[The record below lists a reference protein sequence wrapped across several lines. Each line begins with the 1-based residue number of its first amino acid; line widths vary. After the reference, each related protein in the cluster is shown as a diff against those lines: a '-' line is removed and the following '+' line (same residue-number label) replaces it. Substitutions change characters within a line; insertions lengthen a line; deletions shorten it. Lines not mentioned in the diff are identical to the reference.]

1 MSTRLNTHVT
11 AGTRRTAA
19 GFVSG
24 ALATAV
30 VGTALQSFAS
40 QHTKPTDTNP
50 YREIPADI
58 IALVEAAEVAFM
70 ERDADGIRKHLD
82 ADFAWYQVN
91 EEGAKE
97 AVKGREET
105 VQLLSTFFGGDA
117 WTESEVH
124 RLGMLGNILV
134 QVEVDTFVRDG
145 EPVELETLSVYEF
158 RDGRRWREWKFYP
171 SAESPF

>member
-1 MSTRLNTHVT
+1 MAIRLNNRST
-11 AGTRRTAA
+11 AGTRRSVTC
-19 GFVSG
+19 FVSG

-30 VGTALQSFAS
+30 VGTAVQSFAS

-50 YREIPADI
+50 YREIPADT

-70 ERDADGIRKHLD
+70 ERDADGIRQHLD
-82 ADFAWYQVN
+82 ADFTWYQVN

-97 AVKGREET
+97 TVKGREET
-105 VQLLSTFFGGDA
+105 IQLLSTFFDGDA